1 MINGIKTAGR
11 IASDTSGYTNGD
23 TIFDTAGD
31 IVNAI
36 SGAKGQ
42 MEFQEYM
49 DNTKYQRQVADIR
62 KAGLNPS
69 MLYQSGGSMTGT
81 PNGANGSNVAS
92 SAFGII
98 GQTANLMNSI
108 TNARALDYKT
118 RSNELKQQEAT
129 DLYNLAKKA
138 MMVYFRK

>member
-1 MINGIKTAGR
+1 MINNIKTVGKVVN
-11 IASDTSGYTNGD
+11 DTAGYTNGD
-23 TIFDTAGD
+23 NIFDTFGD
-31 IVNAI
+31 IVNSI

-62 KAGLNPS
+62 KAGLTPS

-92 SAFGII
+92 SAFGIL
-98 GQTANLMNSI
+98 GQTANFMNSI
-108 TNARALDYKT
+108 TNARALD
-118 RSNELKQQEAT
+118 
-129 DLYNLAKKA
+129 
-138 MMVYFRK
+138 

>member
-1 MINGIKTAGR
+1 MINNVKSVGKFY
-11 IASDTSGYTNGD
+11 SDVAGYTNGNN
-23 TIFDTAGD
+23 IFDTLGD
-31 IVNAI
+31 VVNSI

-138 MMVYFRK
+138 MMVYFKK